1 MGRGWK
7 SSEVHARESLQYLEQ
22 SFKNNSRDGSEGEE
36 ITEKASIFLENNLSG
51 LEQKIC
57 GNMDKKA
64 ILMRASLEM
73 GNMLLETG
81 GKAIFAI
88 K

>member
-1 MGRGWK
+1 MPGKVYNTLNRALKTTPVTAQRGRD
-7 SSEVHARESLQYLEQ
+7 
-22 SFKNNSRDGSEGEE
+22 N
-36 ITEKASIFLENNLSG
+36 KASIFLENNLSG

-73 GNMLLETG
+73 GNMLLET
-81 GKAIFAI
+81 
-88 K
+88 